1 MKYLKKFEEVSPEYI
16 QGKIAGKPDSPQKDR
31 LQKAANKMTSDREF
45 EENQKKS
52 KQQEEERMKSPE
64 YAKAKELANKRF
76 KLADDF
82 RDEKLKLYFAPIS
95 GESVEG
101 KGCFELSCKF
111 LISTDCAGYDW
122 YDLSRD
128 SFEHP
133 KEEFA
138 PFLGSIVLEE
148 GNFGEFNNYKRIQGP
163 EVLIKSPR
171 ENYIE
176 FIITKEGIQILGDG
190 IGKMETISGKIAN
203 SFEYDKAKS
212 FTGLK
217 LVGMD
222 AASKNKLA
230 NFIKQYASGANTGNN
245 NLKVN
250 GLQMPV
256 FNKNFTYEKFEPLDL
271 KHNSEIDPNIP
282 TEPEQVQTTA
292 KKDESPESKKDESP
306 ESKKTLGGKVKSFL
320 GFGK

>member
-45 EENQKKS
+45 EENQKKL

-64 YAKAKELANKRF
+64 YAKAMELRKKR
-76 KLADDF
+76 KQLSGDF
-82 RDEKLKLYFAPIS
+82 REEELKLYFAPIS

-111 LISTDCAGYDW
+111 LIGDYDSDGYAGYAW
-122 YDLSRD
+122 HDLSRD

-148 GNFGEFNNYKRIQGP
+148 GNYGEFNDYKRVQGP

-190 IGKMETISGKIAN
+190 IGKMETLSGKIAN

-222 AASKNKLA
+222 AVSKNKLA

-282 TEPEQVQTTA
+282 TEAEQVQTTA
-292 KKDESPESKKDESP
+292 NKDESPET
-306 ESKKTLGGKVKSFL
+306 KKTLGGTVKSFL